1 MPTYRRAAVLVRATS
16 GIRQL
21 FEEIIAFI
29 VYQNEGRE
37 IFYFDFPD
45 SFHAEFG
52 IFYALDG
59 FDVVLREDSRRTTD
73 RTEVETTILL
83 TSIGDLL

>member
-1 MPTYRRAAVLVRATS
+1 MRGRAAILVRATGS
-16 GIRQL
+16 VRQL

-29 VYQNEGRE
+29 VYQDEGRE
-37 IFYFDFPD
+37 VFDFDFPD
-45 SFHAEFG
+45 SLHAEFG
-52 IFYALDG
+52 IFHALDG
-59 FDVVLREDSRRTTD
+59 LDVVLREDCSRTTD